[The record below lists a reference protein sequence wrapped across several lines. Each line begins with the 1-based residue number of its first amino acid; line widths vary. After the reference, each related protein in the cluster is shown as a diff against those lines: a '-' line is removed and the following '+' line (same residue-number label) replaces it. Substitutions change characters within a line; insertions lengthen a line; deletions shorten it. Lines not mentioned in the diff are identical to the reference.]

1 MDGNTE
7 AHVIRVLSL
16 PLLLPPA
23 FLYSFQTRQRTSPIT
38 KQPIEEITRFT
49 TLVPTVRADVGM
61 PFIG

>member
-23 FLYSFQTRQRTSPIT
+23 FLYSFQARQQNSLPPLRTAGETRLV
-38 KQPIEEITRFT
+38 T
-49 TLVPTVRADVGM
+49 T
-61 PFIG
+61 

>member
-23 FLYSFQTRQRTSPIT
+23 FLYSFQTRQQNSLPSLHSGR
-38 KQPIEEITRFT
+38 EIRLVT
-49 TLVPTVRADVGM
+49 T
-61 PFIG
+61 